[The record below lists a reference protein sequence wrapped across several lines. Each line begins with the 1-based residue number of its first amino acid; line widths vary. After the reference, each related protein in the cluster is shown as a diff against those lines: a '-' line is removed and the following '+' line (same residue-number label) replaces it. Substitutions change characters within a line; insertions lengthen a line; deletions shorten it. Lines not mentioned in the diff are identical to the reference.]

1 MRTII
6 AKVGGRG
13 ESPFFKGVVTLGTVE
28 NTVDK
33 EALDL
38 ESEGWYLK
46 QIYHSPAMGLQ
57 QALTPFKPRFLLQK
71 QNKKH
76 PSYRIIE
83 TIKYNSTH
91 KSISLTVFN
100 IFN

>member
-13 ESPFFKGVVTLGTVE
+13 ESPFFKGVVTLGAVE

-46 QIYHSPAMGLQ
+46 LRSTIHQQWDCNRHLHPLSHDFFCKSRIKNTLHIELLRQLNIIVHIKAFHSL
-57 QALTPFKPRFLLQK
+57 
-71 QNKKH
+71 
-76 PSYRIIE
+76 
-83 TIKYNSTH
+83 
-91 KSISLTVFN
+91 
-100 IFN
+100 